1 MTFAHFILRVL
12 MIEDNPA
19 DVDIFKQMLERAGFK
34 HEITSFSKGEEAL
47 LWMESRPES
56 LPQLIIL
63 DLELPGGMHGL
74 EVLKKIKA
82 NKPWEHIPVLVN
94 TTSSNHD
101 DISKTYRH
109 GATFFMQKLYDVD
122 ALGEVI
128 THLKVTG
135 RIKTS

>member
-1 MTFAHFILRVL
+1 MAFIPGVMNVL
-12 MIEDNPA
+12 MIEDNPS
-19 DVDIFKQMLERAGFK
+19 DVDIFKQMLDRVGFK
-34 HEITSFSKGEEAL
+34 NHITAFARGEEAL
-47 LWMESRPES
+47 AWMESQADA

-74 EVLKKIKA
+74 EVLKKLKA
-82 NKPWEHIPVLVN
+82 NRVWEPIPVLVN
-94 TTSSNHD
+94 TTSTNHD

-109 GATFFMQKLYDVD
+109 GATFFMQKLYDAG

-135 RIKTS
+135 RIKNA